1 MPSLNARAAAI
12 LNSFVPALKPQ
23 STILDIGA
31 GKGLLAEA
39 MTQRLNARVTM
50 VDVAKYNQSTLP
62 LTVCDSRR
70 LAFAENSFDYA
81 ILSFVLHHCPQPETM
96 LREALR
102 VAREVV
108 VIENDVRGILRGWL
122 TQAIDSWP
130 AIQYGTPPC
139 YFTKSREA
147 WLAWFAQFP
156 VEARVLGEF
165 SLEHGFFRNVTILL
179 RPPTILRSV
188 TNNRRTS
195 HRKLNE

>member
-1 MPSLNARAAAI
+1 
-12 LNSFVPALKPQ
+12 
-23 STILDIGA
+23 
-31 GKGLLAEA
+31 
-39 MTQRLNARVTM
+39 
-50 VDVAKYNQSTLP
+50 
-62 LTVCDSRR
+62 
-70 LAFAENSFDYA
+70 
-81 ILSFVLHHCPQPETM
+81 M